1 MGFRLEIDGSGP
13 VKLSERCIKNVEFRS
28 EIPEDSNARATDNGA
43 SLKIWGKMLFSLGG
57 EEQDSTLNLAKWSVV
72 PSESADSYRKVKVDV
87 ISASQVVR
95 QIIQPKIVGD
105 TMGLPPL
112 STLFLLYLGFK
123 LHGISGMILAVPAGL
138 VVVNLYQYGAFDSL
152 IRNVKLLIQEVNR
165 FRKEE

>member
-13 VKLSERCIKNVEFRS
+13 VKLSERCIKHVEFCS
-28 EIPEDSNARATDNGA
+28 DIPEDSNARATDNGA

-95 QIIQPKIVGD
+95 QIPLPNAFVVEYSESLDDKTGVGEFYLHVKQKKDKTPD
-105 TMGLPPL
+105 TAIEG
-112 STLFLLYLGFK
+112 GF
-123 LHGISGMILAVPAGL
+123 GG
-138 VVVNLYQYGAFDSL
+138 
-152 IRNVKLLIQEVNR
+152 E
-165 FRKEE
+165 

>member
-43 SLKIWGKMLFSLGG
+43 SLKIWGKMLFSMGG
-57 EEQDSTLNLAKWSVV
+57 EEQDATLNMAKWSVV

-95 QIIQPKIVGD
+95 QITLPNAFVMEYSEVLDDKTGVGEFYLHVKQKKDKTTD
-105 TMGLPPL
+105 TAIEG
-112 STLFLLYLGFK
+112 GF
-123 LHGISGMILAVPAGL
+123 GG
-138 VVVNLYQYGAFDSL
+138 
-152 IRNVKLLIQEVNR
+152 E
-165 FRKEE
+165 